1 MVPGRILYLNGVTSA
16 GKSTLA
22 EVLKNQKGICFF
34 ALSNEMLQNTVGQT
48 RLRADYWTHLAE
60 AIRMLYRTARLYS
73 QQGKHVVIDGMLL
86 ECPGLSPHLET
97 VREILA
103 GCPLDFVEV
112 SCPTEVLRSRNAER
126 ADRYILQSE
135 EQAAMMA
142 RDIPYS
148 CRVETDKNTPEEC
161 AQIVLERLAFNEPSA
176 IRYDKLVRDK
186 IPDIIR
192 GEGKTAVCA
201 VLSAQEMQ
209 AHLACK
215 LCEEAEEYRA
225 SLEAEE
231 LADVLEVL
239 YAIAVERG
247 ISRAELE
254 ALRARKAETRGGF
267 ASRILLR
274 EVKDERIVTTQRR
287 DP

>member
-1 MVPGRILYLNGVTSA
+1 MVPGRILYLNGVTGA

-22 EVLKNQKGICFF
+22 EVLKNQKRVRFF
-34 ALSNEMLQNTVGQT
+34 ALSNDMFQNTVGQT
-48 RLRADYWTHLAE
+48 RLHTDYWTYLGE

-86 ECPGLSPHLET
+86 ECPGLSPHLQT

-112 SCPTEVLRSRNAER
+112 SCPMEVLRSRNAER
-126 ADRYILQSE
+126 PDCYILQSE
-135 EQAAMMA
+135 EQAAIMA

-161 AQIVLERLAFNEPSA
+161 AQIILGRLAFNETST

-192 GEGKTAVCA
+192 GEGKTAGCA
-201 VLSAQEMQ
+201 VLAVQEMQ
-209 AHLACK
+209 VHLACK

-239 YAIAVERG
+239 YAIAAERG

-254 ALRARKAETRGGF
+254 VLRARKAEARGGF

-274 EVKDERIVTTQRR
+274 EVKDERRARTQCREK
-287 DP
+287 